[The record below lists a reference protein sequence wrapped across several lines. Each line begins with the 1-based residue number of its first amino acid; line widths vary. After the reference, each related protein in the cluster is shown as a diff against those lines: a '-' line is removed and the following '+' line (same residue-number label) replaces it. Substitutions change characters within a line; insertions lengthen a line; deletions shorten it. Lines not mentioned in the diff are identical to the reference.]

1 MFMIPKS
8 NTFVPPVLP
17 TVLSLQCKAL
27 RCITLEHDGE
37 IVGSF
42 LREDTSISCLS
53 MSYKRFQAVV
63 ILGLLVYSSIP
74 LMWFVILWRVR
85 RELNP
90 LDETLESALELR
102 KSHDQLGYL
111 AFLFSDCEYVVL
123 LHHVGIA
130 VQLPNFERIRNHNAP
145 PQTFRPC
152 GATKSTR

>member
-1 MFMIPKS
+1 MIPKS

-27 RCITLEHDGE
+27 RCETLEHDGE
-37 IVGSF
+37 TVFSF
-42 LREDTSISCLS
+42 LREDSAISCLS
-53 MSYKRFQAVV
+53 QGYKQFRAVV
-63 ILGLLVYSSIP
+63 ILGLLLYSSVP
-74 LMWFVILWRVR
+74 LLWLVILWRVR

-90 LDETLESALELR
+90 LDETLESALEKR
-102 KSHDQLGYL
+102 KSHDHLGYL

-130 VQLPNFERIRNHNAP
+130 VQLPNFERIRNHNPP